1 MANKADSA
9 AEVEQQVEV
18 KAPWHLWLVGGFLT
32 IFNSIGVFDYLMT
45 TRHDAAY
52 FARLG
57 YDAAQ
62 TTYFAHYPVLPAIF
76 WTVGVFG
83 AVVASVLL
91 LFRSRFTVPLA
102 LVALCAQAGLDVISF
117 GFMDRL
123 RVFGVRQ
130 SAFDILVPLG
140 LAAVLYGY
148 AVAMSRRG
156 VLR

>member
-1 MANKADSA
+1 MANKTDSA

-18 KAPWHLWLVGGFLT
+18 KAPWHLWLVGGFLA
-32 IFNSIGVFDYLMT
+32 IFNSIGAFDYLIT

-52 FARLG
+52 FEQMG
-57 YDAAQ
+57 YGVAQ
-62 TTYFAHYPVLPAIF
+62 IAYFEQYPVLPAVF
-76 WTVGVFG
+76 WTVGVIG
-83 AVVASVLL
+83 AVAASVLL
-91 LFRSRFTVPLA
+91 LFRSRYTVPVA
-102 LVALCAQAGLDVISF
+102 LIALCAQAGLDVISF

-123 RVFGVRQ
+123 RVFGMRQ

-140 LAAVLYGY
+140 LAAVLYWY